1 MTTAT
6 LQTEQEYLAA
16 LSEVEPLFDLDLPVG
31 SVEENRFLSLCTA
44 IHEYEKIHFPECYK
58 NQLS

>member
-16 LSEVEPLFDLDLPVG
+16 LSEVEPLFDLDLPVD
-31 SVEENRFLSLCTA
+31 SVEEDRFLSLCTA

>member
-1 MTTAT
+1 MAMAI

-44 IHEYEKIHFPECYK
+44 IQEYEKLHFPECYK
-58 NQLS
+58 NQRS